1 MYKNKSLSLNAC
13 ELLEILKQRIRLS
26 LKQNA
31 KSQLRQISKNT
42 SNVCHHF
49 NLFMIFN
56 GNLL

>member
-31 KSQLRQISKNT
+31 KSQLRQISKILQMFVIT
-42 SNVCHHF
+42 
-49 NLFMIFN
+49 LTY
-56 GNLL
+56 L